1 MQSFCTWLIA
11 QRQLQIQ
18 IQLQRTWLI
27 AQRQLQLQIQLQ
39 CTWLIARPHVGLGR
53 AVRGAAGEDLE
64 GEDGRLGQ
72 ETQG

>member
-1 MQSFCTWLIA
+1 MHVFTLIIFCIFEQIELQSFCTWLIA
-11 QRQLQIQ
+11 QRH
-18 IQLQRTWLI
+18 
-27 AQRQLQLQIQLQ
+27 LQLQIQLQ
-39 CTWLIARPHVGLGR
+39 CTWLIARTHVGLGR

>member
-1 MQSFCTWLIA
+1 MQLQSFCTWLIA
-11 QRQLQIQ
+11 QRQLK
-18 IQLQRTWLI
+18 
-27 AQRQLQLQIQLQ
+27 LQIQLQ
-39 CTWLIARPHVGLGR
+39 CTWLIARTHVGLGR

>member
-1 MQSFCTWLIA
+1 MEQQIQLQSFCTWLIV
-11 QRQLQIQ
+11 
-18 IQLQRTWLI
+18 
-27 AQRQLQLQIQLQ
+27 QRQLQLQIQLQ
-39 CTWLIARPHVGLGR
+39 CTRLIARTHVGLGR

>member
-1 MQSFCTWLIA
+1 MFLHVRFCT
-11 QRQLQIQ
+11 
-18 IQLQRTWLI
+18 
-27 AQRQLQLQIQLQ
+27 
-39 CTWLIARPHVGLGR
+39 IARTHLGLGR